1 MINTTQESVQKV
13 KSPELLSDINMT
25 QYVSLPA
32 SFSDIDI
39 VEDLDNIDVTE
50 DNVNDIIYDKLL
62 STANR

>member
-39 VEDLDNIDVTE
+39 VEDLDNIEVTE
-50 DNVNDIIYDKLL
+50 DNVNDIIYDL
-62 STANR
+62 SLIHI

>member
-39 VEDLDNIDVTE
+39 VEDLDNIEVTE
-50 DNVNDIIYDKLL
+50 YNVNDIIYYK
-62 STANR
+62 